1 MELLNSIVDC
11 ARIVIYMYMYLAA
24 LCVDSNV
31 NLFSLTRSITDTH
44 LVPCNVHASKP
55 INCLINLQL
64 YCNAALLIAVHY
76 QLLVSGIILVV

>member
-1 MELLNSIVDC
+1 MGLLNNTIVDC
-11 ARIVIYMYMYLAA
+11 ARIVIYMYLAA

-31 NLFSLTRSITDTH
+31 NLFSLIRSITDTY
-44 LVPCNVHASKP
+44 LVLCIVHASKP